1 MGWRHSLA
9 YLHALPS
16 HERGRQTAYQREEKT
31 SHGVKYQPGEVGDL
45 FGPEDA
51 PLMPFTGGKAAYQGQ
66 GDAPPMYTGPSDGV
80 ALSGGQSHAPV
91 SAGPTSAGPSSATE
105 SDELPPFAAGPS
117 HGEELPPFEGPSN
130 PAGYAAHKAALLEKG
145 RYQEHKAAIINNPN
159 P

>member
-16 HERGRQTAYQREEKT
+16 HERRRQTAYQREEKT

-66 GDAPPMYTGPSDGV
+66 GDAPPMYTGPSEGV
-80 ALSGGQSHAPV
+80 ALSVGQSHAP
-91 SAGPTSAGPSSATE
+91 SSISAGPSSATE
-105 SDELPPFAAGPS
+105 SDGLPPFAAG
-117 HGEELPPFEGPSN
+117 HVEELPLFKGPSN
-130 PAGYAAHKAALLEKG
+130 PAGYAAHKAALLEKS
-145 RYQEHKAAIINNPN
+145 RYQEHKAAIINSPN